1 MGVKLLESL
10 EMQTGLPL
18 DKRNI
23 VQNIDQRNNINP
35 ALRYIGMEVF
45 VADKNKKYRLEEGIE
60 NFNWID
66 KDTIKSSDLVTD
78 TDHLT
83 VTQAE
88 KDKWSGKAERVHKH
102 TKDDI
107 TDFPVALKN
116 PNALTIKL
124 NGTSQGAYDGSS
136 VKEINITAENV
147 GAQPK
152 GNYAPTVHTHTK
164 SQIIDF
170 PTVLPNPHSLVIQAN
185 GSSLGDYDGS
195 AGKAFNITASN
206 VGAYTKG
213 EVDER
218 LNGKANTNHGT
229 HIPSPQTANNKVY
242 LRNDNTWHT
251 ITPQEI
257 GAQPAGSYANS
268 SHSHAWGDV
277 TGKPS
282 TFTPSEHSHNTIKDA
297 GDNRDLRINYSA
309 NAPIDFG
316 YVGVWKDSVLYAAS
330 KNNFLLTSGGTLNGA
345 LTVQGNVTCSDC
357 ITTSDERLKKD
368 IIKIDNALEKVNQLN
383 GYTFLKEG
391 DNQRTTGLIAQEV
404 LKVLPEAVFQRE
416 DGYYAVS
423 YGNIVGLLIEAIK
436 ELQEVVINGKC

>member
-35 ALRYIGMEVF
+35 TLRYIGMEVF
-45 VADKNKKYRLEEGIE
+45 VVDENKKYRLEEGIE

-66 KDTIKSSDLVTD
+66 KDTIKASDLVTD
-78 TDHLT
+78 NDHLT

-124 NGTSQGAYDGSS
+124 NGTSQGVYDGSS
-136 VKEINITAENV
+136 VKEINITAENI

-164 SQIIDF
+164 SQITDF
-170 PTVLPNPHSLVIQAN
+170 PTTMPNPHSLVIQTN
-185 GSSLGDYDGS
+185 GSSLGDYNGS
-195 AGKAFNITASN
+195 AGKTFNITASN
-206 VGAYTKG
+206 VDAYTKG
-213 EVDER
+213 EVDEK

-268 SHSHAWGDV
+268 SHTHPASQV
-277 TGKPS
+277 TQDANNRFVTDAEKNKWNGKADA
-282 TFTPSEHSHNTIKDA
+282 HSHPYLST
-297 GDNRDLRINYSA
+297 G
-309 NAPIDFG
+309 
-316 YVGVWKDSVLYAAS
+316 
-330 KNNFLLTSGGTLNGA
+330 GGTLSGA

-368 IIKIDNALEKVNQLN
+368 IVKIDNALEKVNQLN

-391 DNQRTTGLIAQEV
+391 DHQRTTGVLAQE
-404 LKVLPEAVFQRE
+404 LLNILPEAVFQRE

>member
-213 EVDER
+213 EVDSK
-218 LNGKANTNHGT
+218 LGGKANST
-229 HIPSPQTANNKVY
+229 H
-242 LRNDNTWHT
+242 
-251 ITPQEI
+251 
-257 GAQPAGSYANS
+257 
-268 SHSHAWGDV
+268 SHSEYQPKGDYATTGHKHTEYLSSQGSVTVSGNLTV
-277 TGKPS
+277 TGEIISNNNVTAYSDETVKKNLVLLDKS
-282 TFTPSEHSHNTIKDA
+282 VLEKLKEVKFYNYEM
-297 GDNRDLRINYSA
+297 IND
-309 NAPIDFG
+309 PTERKR
-316 YVGVWKDSVLYAAS
+316 VGVKA
-330 KNNFLLTSGGTLNGA
+330 
-345 LTVQGNVTCSDC
+345 Q
-357 ITTSDERLKKD
+357 E
-368 IIKIDNALEKVNQLN
+368 LEKLFPELVFVDSNNIKKVDYIGLNTYFNFAIQQLIR
-383 GYTFLKEG
+383 GE
-391 DNQRTTGLIAQEV
+391 
-404 LKVLPEAVFQRE
+404 
-416 DGYYAVS
+416 
-423 YGNIVGLLIEAIK
+423 
-436 ELQEVVINGKC
+436 